1 MDASLKRA
9 VAAARA
15 TNLARH
21 ELERAVIDAAMA
33 WYQGWRNRY
42 AGPTPPDYG
51 VDAPLWKACDAL
63 ARLPKPRK
71 RIDEKPH
78 RAGRK
83 L

>member
-1 MDASLKRA
+1 MMDAGLKRA

-21 ELERAVIDAAMA
+21 ELERAVIDQALIWYRA
-33 WYQGWRNRY
+33 WCDNYPARPTNEIEIRLWR
-42 AGPTPPDYG
+42 
-51 VDAPLWKACDAL
+51 ACDAL